1 MKTLSIDNYEQG
13 ILIHALNDMRNELIS
28 EERPTDAVDDLLL
41 KAMDAKESGKCR
53 LWRKRG
59 WKERCHGEREN

>member
-28 EERPTDAVDDLLL
+28 EERPTDAVDDLLI
-41 KAMDAKESGKCR
+41 KAMDAKESRTSR
-53 LWRKRG
+53 LGRKRN
-59 WKERCHGEREN
+59 REEKHYGARES